1 VNLNQNVYF
10 MSLVGGIAGL
20 LCWGLTATISEIP
33 AATLSGWVIVTIET
47 TVMGTLIGGMTVGFA
62 DKWGGD
68 RLLFRW
74 VLMGVLLGMAAG
86 AASGLINY
94 PVQASLQAGAGV
106 GVARD
111 VVASVALWLITGA
124 LIGLVTGLRWASVN
138 PFRAVHAMMGGMI
151 GGTVGGLVFYFLGT
165 HGEVFTALA
174 YVLTGMGISLG
185 VTLAPVLL
193 RDGILQFISSG
204 DPRAQN
210 KYGSPR
216 QEWLIQSGDRLIIGS
231 QSADESQTRFTRDV
245 QIYIPD
251 AMAARRHAI
260 LYERKKQFFL
270 QQHPDNVGQRGQ
282 PLSALQVD
290 RANVVGTV
298 ELRDGDDVLIGQT
311 LLRFC
316 TTKKRAQA
324 DPEPWERRNR

>member
-33 AATLSGWVIVTIET
+33 AATLSGWVVLTVET
-47 TVMGTLIGGMTVGFA
+47 TVMGALIGGMTVGFA

-74 VLMGVLLGMAAG
+74 VAIGVLLGAAAG
-86 AASGLINY
+86 AASGLINA
-94 PVQASLQAGAGV
+94 PLQAGIQAGAGA
-106 GVARD
+106 ARD
-111 VVASVALWLITGA
+111 VAASVALWLITGA
-124 LIGLVTGLRWASVN
+124 LIGLVTGLRWAGVN
-138 PFRAVHAMMGGMI
+138 PFRAVHAMVGGMI
-151 GGTVGGLVFYFLGT
+151 GGTVGGLVFYFLGEQ
-165 HGEVFTALA
+165 GEVFVALA

-231 QSADESQTRFTRDV
+231 QSADQSQARFSRDV

-251 AMAARRHAI
+251 ALSAKRHAI

-270 QQHPDNVGQRGQ
+270 QQHPENVGQRGQ
-282 PLSALQVD
+282 PLYALQVD

-311 LLRFC
+311 LLRFY
-316 TTKKRAQA
+316 TTRKRAQA
-324 DPEPWERRNR
+324 EPDSWKGRNR

>member
-1 VNLNQNVYF
+1 MNLNQNVYF

-33 AATLSGWVIVTIET
+33 AAAMSGWIIMTIET
-47 TVMGTLIGGMTVGFA
+47 TIMGALIGGMTVGFA

-74 VLMGVLLGMAAG
+74 VLMGVLLGTAAG
-86 AASGLINY
+86 AASGLINM
-94 PVQASLQAGAGV
+94 PIQTNMQAGAGV
-106 GVARD
+106 AR
-111 VVASVALWLITGA
+111 VVAASIALWLITGA
-124 LIGLVTGLRWASVN
+124 LIGLVTGLRWAGVN
-138 PFRAVHAMMGGMI
+138 PFRAVHAMLGGMI
-151 GGTVGGLVFYFLGT
+151 GGTIGGLVFYFLG
-165 HGEVFTALA
+165 HRGEVFVALA
-174 YVLTGMGISLG
+174 YVLTGTGISLG

-231 QSADESQTRFTRDV
+231 QGADQSQTRFSRDV

-251 AMAARRHAI
+251 AMAAKRHAI
-260 LYERKKQFFL
+260 LYERKKHFFL

-282 PLSALQVD
+282 PLSALQVG

-311 LLRFC
+311 LLRFY
-316 TTKKRAQA
+316 TTRKRAQA
-324 DPEPWERRNR
+324 EPEPWERGNR